1 MFYIALKSVSLIQ
14 HVKRERGRGETVW
27 EIHKNGEEIW
37 DIIVVSFAVLHANI
51 MYWRGNDIWTGFQ
64 FMKEKESE
72 KVF

>member
-27 EIHKNGEEIW
+27 EVHKNGEETW
-37 DIIVVSFAVLHANI
+37 DVIMVSFAALHANK
-51 MYWRGNDIWTGFQ
+51 MYWRRNDIWTEFQ
-64 FMKEKESE
+64 IMKEKGSE